1 MTRRTLLEHSSLVAI
16 LAALP
21 NAVAAAEA
29 QTQPPAS
36 RNRQVFQHDL
46 PKLALDGWIVTAVE
60 VAYAP
65 GQSSPPHR
73 HPGLTF
79 AYVLE
84 GAVRSKVGDGPERT
98 YAAGEMFIEMPQELH
113 GVSAN
118 ASADKPARLLA
129 ILLTEKG
136 QPLTAPAKD

>member
-1 MTRRTLLEHSSLVAI
+1 
-16 LAALP
+16 
-21 NAVAAAEA
+21 
-29 QTQPPAS
+29 
-36 RNRQVFQHDL
+36 
-46 PKLALDGWIVTAVE
+46 
-60 VAYAP
+60 
-65 GQSSPPHR
+65 
-73 HPGLTF
+73 
-79 AYVLE
+79 VLE